1 MRTTLAALILVTGL
15 MATFVACTR
24 SSDQAK
30 LKADFDHI
38 CAAQKDFLSALK
50 LKGVDEAEL
59 LVERMRR
66 MKEGLTSEAAI
77 QVADQLT
84 QISDPAMREMAE
96 KSASEAGLKGW
107 SCPELAAE
115 R

>member
-1 MRTTLAALILVTGL
+1 MTGL
-15 MATFVACTR
+15 TATFVACSR
-24 SSDQAK
+24 GSDQAK

-38 CAAQKDFLSALK
+38 CTAQKDFLSALK

-66 MKEGLTSEAAI
+66 MKEGLSSEAAI
-77 QVADQLT
+77 QVADQLS
-84 QISDPAMREMAE
+84 QISDPAMRDIAE

-107 SCPELAAE
+107 SCPELSAK